1 MKISNEEALQNR
13 CKALKFMQSNLHYN
27 KRDVVS
33 RYRITYPFINMVIK
47 KGIVKMEGPKK
58 YRWQSSIDP
67 NVRMATALF
76 NDERN
81 YRKQMLQKNTP
92 IIDKVTPI
100 VDEIIEKVDNIVEK
114 KEPISPVKFSI
125 QINIT
130 DNGIEMSKKDF
141 INLIS
146 KV

>member
-1 MKISNEEALQNR
+1 MRISNEKALQNR
-13 CKALKFMQSNLHYN
+13 CEALKFMQSNLHYS
-27 KRDVVS
+27 KRDVIS
-33 RYRITYPFINMVIK
+33 RYRVTYPFIEMVIK
-47 KGIVKMEGPKK
+47 KGIIKREGSKTF
-58 YRWQSSIDP
+58 RWQSSIYP

-92 IIDKVTPI
+92 VVDKVTPI
-100 VDEIIEKVDNIVEK
+100 VDKIIEKADNIVEK
-114 KEPISPVKFSI
+114 KEPISPTKFSI

-130 DNGIEMSKKDF
+130 DNGVEMSKKDF
-141 INLIS
+141 INLVS

>member
-1 MKISNEEALQNR
+1 MRISNEKALQNR
-13 CKALKFMQSNLHYN
+13 CAALKFMQSNLYYT
-27 KRDVVS
+27 KREIID
-33 RYRITYPFINMVIK
+33 RYRVTYPFIEMVIK
-47 KGIVKMEGPKK
+47 KGIIKQEGPKT

-76 NDERN
+76 NDERA
-81 YRKQMLQKNTP
+81 YRKQMLKKNTSVA
-92 IIDKVTPI
+92 DKITPI
-100 VDEIIEKVDNIVEK
+100 VDKIIEKADNTVEK

-130 DNGIEMSKKDF
+130 DSGIEMSKKDF
-141 INLIS
+141 INLVS

>member
-1 MKISNEEALQNR
+1 MRVSNEEALQNR
-13 CKALKFMQSNLHYN
+13 CAALKFMQSNLHYN
-27 KRDVVS
+27 KKDVVD
-33 RYRITYPFINMVIK
+33 RYGVTYPFIEMVIK
-47 KGIVKMEGPKK
+47 KGIIKREGPKE

-81 YRKQMLQKNTP
+81 YRKQMLKKNTP
-92 IIDKVTPI
+92 VTDKVTPV
-100 VDEIIEKVDNIVEK
+100 VDKIIEKVDDIAEK
-114 KEPISPVKFSI
+114 KEPISPTKFSI

-130 DNGIEMSKKDF
+130 DDSIEMSRKDF
-141 INLIS
+141 INLVS